1 MSSQVRF
8 IDLVRPI
15 TFLIPEISRPTKNI
29 KQEEKFIWTAITLF
43 IFLICSQIPLYG
55 IYKSEGSD
63 PLYWMRVILASNK
76 GTLMELGISPIVTSG
91 MIMQVLAGVKL
102 IEVDQSLKSD
112 RELYE
117 AAKLNHLLMNCK
129 EILYDYNNLRP
140 KELEKR
146 KEIIRKLFRKTGE
159 EFQIESPFF
168 CDYGF
173 NITIGENF
181 YANHNLVILD
191 GAEVIFGDNV
201 FIGPNVGIYT
211 AGHPI
216 DVELRNNGIEYAKTI
231 KIGNNVWI
239 GGNVCIMPGVT
250 IGDNVTIGGGAV
262 VTKDI
267 PSNVTAFGNPC
278 KVYKVN
284 EENVGKK

>member
-1 MSSQVRF
+1 MLENES
-8 IDLVRPI
+8 
-15 TFLIPEISRPTKNI
+15 
-29 KQEEKFIWTAITLF
+29 EEVKEV
-43 IFLICSQIPLYG
+43 
-55 IYKSEGSD
+55 YKKMVNG
-63 PLYWMRVILASNK
+63 
-76 GTLMELGISPIVTSG
+76 
-91 MIMQVLAGVKL
+91 
-102 IEVDQSLKSD
+102 
-112 RELYE
+112 ELYNQS
-117 AAKLNHLLMNCK
+117 KINYLLMNCK

-159 EFQIESPFF
+159 EFHIESPFF

>member
-1 MSSQVRF
+1 MLENES
-8 IDLVRPI
+8 
-15 TFLIPEISRPTKNI
+15 
-29 KQEEKFIWTAITLF
+29 EEVKEV
-43 IFLICSQIPLYG
+43 
-55 IYKSEGSD
+55 YKKMVNG
-63 PLYWMRVILASNK
+63 
-76 GTLMELGISPIVTSG
+76 
-91 MIMQVLAGVKL
+91 
-102 IEVDQSLKSD
+102 
-112 RELYE
+112 ELYNQS
-117 AAKLNHLLMNCK
+117 KINHLLMNCK
-129 EILYDYNNLRP
+129 EILYDYDNLRP

-159 EFQIESPFF
+159 EFHIESPFF

-278 KVYKVN
+278 KVYKIN

>member
-1 MSSQVRF
+1 MLENES
-8 IDLVRPI
+8 
-15 TFLIPEISRPTKNI
+15 
-29 KQEEKFIWTAITLF
+29 EEVKEV
-43 IFLICSQIPLYG
+43 
-55 IYKSEGSD
+55 YKK
-63 PLYWMRVILASNK
+63 MV
-76 GTLMELGISPIVTSG
+76 SG
-91 MIMQVLAGVKL
+91 
-102 IEVDQSLKSD
+102 
-112 RELYE
+112 ELYNQS
-117 AAKLNHLLMNCK
+117 KINHLLMNCK

-146 KEIIRKLFRKTGE
+146 EEIIRKLFRKTGE
-159 EFQIESPFF
+159 EFHIESPFY

-181 YANHNLVILD
+181 YSNHNLVILD

-216 DVELRNNGIEYAKTI
+216 DVELRNKGIEYAKTI

>member
-1 MSSQVRF
+1 MLENES
-8 IDLVRPI
+8 
-15 TFLIPEISRPTKNI
+15 
-29 KQEEKFIWTAITLF
+29 EEVKEV
-43 IFLICSQIPLYG
+43 
-55 IYKSEGSD
+55 YKK
-63 PLYWMRVILASNK
+63 MV
-76 GTLMELGISPIVTSG
+76 SG
-91 MIMQVLAGVKL
+91 
-102 IEVDQSLKSD
+102 
-112 RELYE
+112 ELYNQS
-117 AAKLNHLLMNCK
+117 KINHLLMNCK

-146 KEIIRKLFRKTGE
+146 EEIIRKLFRKTGE
-159 EFQIESPFF
+159 EFHIESPFY

-173 NITIGENF
+173 NISIGENF
-181 YANHNLVILD
+181 YSNHNLVILD

-216 DVELRNNGIEYAKTI
+216 DVELRNKGIEYAKTI

-284 EENVGKK
+284 EENIGKK

>member
-1 MSSQVRF
+1 MVENESKDV
-8 IDLVRPI
+8 
-15 TFLIPEISRPTKNI
+15 KN
-29 KQEEKFIWTAITLF
+29 E
-43 IFLICSQIPLYG
+43 
-55 IYKSEGSD
+55 YK
-63 PLYWMRVILASNK
+63 K
-76 GTLMELGISPIVTSG
+76 
-91 MIMQVLAGVKL
+91 MING
-102 IEVDQSLKSD
+102 
-112 RELYE
+112 ELYVQS
-117 AAKLNHLLMNCK
+117 KLNHLLINCK
-129 EILYDYNNLRP
+129 EILFDYNNLRP
-140 KELEKR
+140 KDFENR
-146 KEIIRKLFRKTGE
+146 KKIICKLFKKTGE

-191 GAEVIFGDNV
+191 GAEVTFGDNV

-216 DVELRNNGIEYAKTI
+216 NVELRNNGIEYAKSI

-239 GGNVCIMPGVT
+239 GGNVCILPGVT
-250 IGDNVTIGGGAV
+250 IGDNVTIGAGSV

-267 PSNVTAFGNPC
+267 HSNVTAFGNPC

-284 EENVGKK
+284 EENIGKK

>member
-1 MSSQVRF
+1 MLENES
-8 IDLVRPI
+8 
-15 TFLIPEISRPTKNI
+15 
-29 KQEEKFIWTAITLF
+29 EEVKEV
-43 IFLICSQIPLYG
+43 
-55 IYKSEGSD
+55 YKKMVNG
-63 PLYWMRVILASNK
+63 
-76 GTLMELGISPIVTSG
+76 
-91 MIMQVLAGVKL
+91 
-102 IEVDQSLKSD
+102 
-112 RELYE
+112 ELYNQS
-117 AAKLNHLLMNCK
+117 KINHLLMNCK

-159 EFQIESPFF
+159 EFNIESPFF

-262 VTKDI
+262 ITKDI

>member
-1 MSSQVRF
+1 MLENES
-8 IDLVRPI
+8 
-15 TFLIPEISRPTKNI
+15 
-29 KQEEKFIWTAITLF
+29 EEVKEV
-43 IFLICSQIPLYG
+43 
-55 IYKSEGSD
+55 YKKMVNG
-63 PLYWMRVILASNK
+63 
-76 GTLMELGISPIVTSG
+76 
-91 MIMQVLAGVKL
+91 
-102 IEVDQSLKSD
+102 
-112 RELYE
+112 ELYNQS
-117 AAKLNHLLMNCK
+117 KINHLLMNCK

-159 EFQIESPFF
+159 EFHIESPFF

-278 KVYKVN
+278 KVYKIN
-284 EENVGKK
+284 LENVGKK